1 DTKTDA
7 DPFYYMKI
15 KQLNKDSELDEF
27 KNVIH
32 QIAESNGSRYYKKL
46 DYKIGII
53 ADEFLYESFKDIAD
67 VEYISRDERNNL
79 KEFDFVIFAT
89 TWRGIDGSWE
99 GSANLTGEKRENL
112 VEVIK
117 SYNDKGIPTVF
128 YSKEDPV
135 NYNIFKGIATHCKY

>member
-1 DTKTDA
+1 MDIQEFQNNLKRYNENIDRNFSRTLNDMINDLNPNVNINEYSKRYDTKTDA

-32 QIAESNGSRYYKKL
+32 QIAESNGSRYYKKI

-89 TWRGIDGSWE
+89 TWRGID
-99 GSANLTGEKRENL
+99 
-112 VEVIK
+112 
-117 SYNDKGIPTVF
+117 
-128 YSKEDPV
+128 
-135 NYNIFKGIATHCKY
+135 